1 MTPEV
6 RGLFQ
11 GQAGPPPDASPAN
24 AAAAHDPPMIP
35 LVIDCDRCSMRGVGC
50 DDCVVSVLLGG
61 PPNGTALDETEQQA
75 LDVLAEA
82 GLVPPLRMVEARQ
95 SRSERDGGA

>member
-6 RGLFQ
+6 RALFQ
-11 GQAGPPPDASPAN
+11 GNAVGPPPEPSRADVAEP
-24 AAAAHDPPMIP
+24 AHDP

-61 PPNGTALDETEQQA
+61 PPQGEAFDETEQHA
-75 LDVLAEA
+75 IDVLAEA
-82 GLVPPLRMVEARQ
+82 GLVPPLRMVE
-95 SRSERDGGA
+95 SRSTREEAREA

>member
-11 GQAGPPPDASPAN
+11 GQAGPPPEPGHADSPGT
-24 AAAAHDPPMIP
+24 AHEP

-61 PPNGTALDETEQQA
+61 PPTLDETEQHA
-75 LDVLAEA
+75 IDVLAEA
-82 GLVPPLRMVEARQ
+82 GLVPPLRMVEARSARQ
-95 SRSERDGGA
+95 EG